1 MLEVWHS
8 IFIGKQKTEIYMALH
23 RTARGELVDLDVLK
37 IKQQLAST
45 PPPVNVTARREFI
58 DEKAGVTKKQEVPEL
73 TGALA
78 ALDGPLVVA
87 VDEEETVEVVEA
99 PIETKKK

>member
-1 MLEVWHS
+1 
-8 IFIGKQKTEIYMALH
+8 MALH

-37 IKQQLAST
+37 IKQQLASA

-87 VDEEETVEVVEA
+87 VDEEETVVEA